1 MTDTRIVRCSYMDKI
16 YGVRIGDT
24 IITEDA
30 YWMGEE
36 LVINSFYVGEEKSI
50 KYSAIRIVEMK
61 VDNAPNIRIGVPLKG
76 KIVGSINIDM
86 FRNITWFNIELEL

>member
-1 MTDTRIVRCSYMDKI
+1 MTEIRTIRCSFMDRL
-16 YGVRIGDT
+16 YGIRTGDI
-24 IITEDA
+24 IITDDA

-36 LVINSFYVGEEKSI
+36 LIINSFYVGEEKYI

-61 VDNAPNIRIGVPLKG
+61 VENAPNIRITVPLKG

-86 FRNITWFNIELEL
+86 FRNITLFNIEI